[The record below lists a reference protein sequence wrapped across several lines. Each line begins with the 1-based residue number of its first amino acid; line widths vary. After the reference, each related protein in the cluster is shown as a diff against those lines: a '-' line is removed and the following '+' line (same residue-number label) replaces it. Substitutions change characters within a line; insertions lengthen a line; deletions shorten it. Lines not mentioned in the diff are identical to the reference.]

1 MCDQPPN
8 LDQNN
13 TTGFFEATESAKPI
27 EKKKARALIQNSA
40 DFNFILNAP
49 HTHSNFE
56 FQSSDQRLPPETAS
70 EIGRNRAAFPSVQA

>member
-49 HTHSNFE
+49 HI
-56 FQSSDQRLPPETAS
+56 QSSDQRLPPETAS